1 MGWPGTGA
9 AANIVAIP
17 LSATPMRLL
26 NLSIAVLLYFVA
38 GAWLRAE
45 LGPAGSGLA
54 LTLAIGWLWVSEALH
69 VSVTALLV
77 PLLATASGI
86 LAFDQ
91 ALLQFADPVIF
102 LFLGGF
108 ALAAGLQRQ
117 GLDRWMAAWVIG
129 RAGNRLAVAARYLFW
144 LTALLSM
151 WISNTATAAMMLP
164 LALGL
169 LSPLPAQQYH
179 RTWMYV
185 LLGVAFSAN
194 IGGIGTLVGSP
205 PNAIAASNVGIGFAQ
220 WMTWGIPLVLVM
232 MPLMEFALRFA
243 LRPQLEV
250 EVARPTLEHVWSRR
264 HSLMLAVFALA
275 VGLWIFGA
283 PLNEY
288 LDIGRGYDAAVALVA
303 LVLLHGLKLARWKDI
318 EKSADWG
325 VLLLFGGGLTLS
337 RVLAES
343 GAGAWLATQLG
354 GTFAALT
361 VVASLALMILFA
373 LILTEVTSNTA
384 SAALLIPLFIGMA
397 PHIDG
402 LPIAVVVA
410 VATSCAFL
418 LPVATPPNAII
429 FGSGHVPQRQM
440 IRCGLW
446 VSAAVVPVLFATA
459 ALLA

>member
-1 MGWPGTGA
+1 
-9 AANIVAIP
+9 
-17 LSATPMRLL
+17 MRLL
-26 NLSIAVLLYFVA
+26 NLMTAAVLYFVV
-38 GAWLRAE
+38 GAWLEAK
-45 LGPAGSGLA
+45 LGTAGGGLA
-54 LTLAIGWLWVSEALH
+54 IMLAIGWLWVSEALH

-117 GLDRWMAAWVIG
+117 GLDRWMAAWVMS
-129 RAGNRLAVAARYLFW
+129 RAGNRVELGARYLFW
-144 LTALLSM
+144 LTAVLSM

-169 LSPLPAQQYH
+169 LAPLPAQHYH

-194 IGGIGTLVGSP
+194 IGGIGTVVGSP
-205 PNAIAASNVGIGFAQ
+205 PNAIAASTVGIGFAQ
-220 WMTWGIPLVLVM
+220 WMMWGVPLVLVM
-232 MPLMEFALRFA
+232 MPLMEFALRLA
-243 LRPQLEV
+243 LRPQLSAEI
-250 EVARPTLEHVWSRR
+250 ALPALAMAWSRQ
-264 HSLMLAVFALA
+264 HTLMLGVFALA
-275 VGLWIFGA
+275 VALWIFGA
-283 PLNEY
+283 PLDEH
-288 LDIGRGYDAAVALVA
+288 LGIGRGYDAAVALLA
-303 LVLLHGLKLARWKDI
+303 LVLLHALKLARWKDI

-337 RVLAES
+337 RVLADS

-354 GTFAALT
+354 GSFAALAIT
-361 VVASLALMILFA
+361 VSLALMVLFA
-373 LILTEVTSNTA
+373 LMLTEVTSNTA

-397 PHIDG
+397 PHIDA
-402 LPIAVVVA
+402 LPIAVMVA
-410 VATSCAFL
+410 VACSCAFR
-418 LPVATPPNAII
+418 LPVATPPNAIV

>member
-1 MGWPGTGA
+1 
-9 AANIVAIP
+9 
-17 LSATPMRLL
+17 MRLL
-26 NLSIAVLLYFVA
+26 NLMTAAVLYFVV
-38 GAWLRAE
+38 GAWLEAK
-45 LGPAGSGLA
+45 LGTAGGGLA
-54 LTLAIGWLWVSEALH
+54 IMLAIGWLWVSEALH

-117 GLDRWMAAWVIG
+117 GLDRWMAAWVMS
-129 RAGNRLAVAARYLFW
+129 RAGNRVELGARYLFW
-144 LTALLSM
+144 LTAVLSM

-169 LSPLPAQQYH
+169 LAPLPAQHYH

-194 IGGIGTLVGSP
+194 IGGIGTVVGSP
-205 PNAIAASNVGIGFAQ
+205 PNAIAASTVGIGFAQ
-220 WMTWGIPLVLVM
+220 WMMWGVPLVLVM
-232 MPLMEFALRFA
+232 MPLMEFALRLA
-243 LRPQLEV
+243 LRPQLSAEI
-250 EVARPTLEHVWSRR
+250 ALPALAMAWSRQ
-264 HSLMLAVFALA
+264 HTLMLGVFALA
-275 VGLWIFGA
+275 VALWIFGA
-283 PLNEY
+283 PLDEH
-288 LDIGRGYDAAVALVA
+288 LGIGRGYDAAVALLA
-303 LVLLHGLKLARWKDI
+303 LVLLHALKLARWKDI

-337 RVLAES
+337 RVLADS

-354 GTFAALT
+354 GSFAALAIT
-361 VVASLALMILFA
+361 VSLALMVLFA
-373 LILTEVTSNTA
+373 LMLTEVTSNTA

-397 PHIDG
+397 PHIDA
-402 LPIAVVVA
+402 LPIAVMVA
-410 VATSCAFL
+410 VACSCAFL
-418 LPVATPPNAII
+418 LPVATPPNAIV

>member
-1 MGWPGTGA
+1 MT
-9 AANIVAIP
+9 
-17 LSATPMRLL
+17 RLL
-26 NLSIAVLLYFVA
+26 NLLAAAFLYFA
-38 GAWLRAE
+38 LDHWLVPE
-45 LGPAGSGLA
+45 MGPAGSGIA
-54 LTLAIGWLWVSEALH
+54 IMVAIGWLWLSEALH

-77 PLLATASGI
+77 PLLATASSV
-86 LAFDQ
+86 LSFDQ
-91 ALLQFADPVIF
+91 ALSQFADPVIF

-117 GLDRWMAAWVIG
+117 GLDRWMAGWVISK
-129 RAGNRLAVAARYLFW
+129 AGSRVDVAARYLFW

-169 LSPLPAQQYH
+169 LSPLRPERH
-179 RTWMYV
+179 RSTYLYV

-220 WMTWGIPLVLVM
+220 WMLIGIPMVVLM
-232 MPLMEFALRFA
+232 LPAMEFALRFA
-243 LRPQLEV
+243 IRPDLEV
-250 EVARPTLEHVWSRR
+250 EIERPSVAMSWSRP
-264 HSLMLAVFALA
+264 HTLMLLVFLLA
-275 VGLWIFGA
+275 VTLWVFGR
-283 PLNEY
+283 PLNE
-288 LDIGRGYDAAVALVA
+288 LLGIGRGYDAAVALTA
-303 LVLLHGLKLARWKDI
+303 LVLLHALRLARWKDI
-318 EKSADWG
+318 ERSADWG

-337 RVLAES
+337 RVLDES

-354 GTFAALT
+354 GPFAAMPVLL
-361 VVASLALMILFA
+361 SLILMILFA
-373 LILTEVTSNTA
+373 MLLTEVTSNTA
-384 SAALLIPLFIGMA
+384 SAALLVPLFIGMA
-397 PHIDG
+397 PQIDA

-410 VATSCAFL
+410 ISTSCAFL

-446 VSAAVVPVLFATA
+446 VSLIVLPVLFGA
-459 ALLA
+459 AAVLR